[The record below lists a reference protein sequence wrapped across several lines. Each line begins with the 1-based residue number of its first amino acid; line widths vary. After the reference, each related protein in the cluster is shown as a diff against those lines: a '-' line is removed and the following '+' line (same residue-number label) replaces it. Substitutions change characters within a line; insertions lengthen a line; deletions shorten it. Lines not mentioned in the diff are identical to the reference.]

1 MEPKVEIIET
11 HIVPPNKET
20 PKHKLWL
27 SNLDKFAPRDHA
39 PTIYIYKPNSDNPD
53 SNFFSVETLKNSLSK
68 ALVIFYPF
76 AGRLVLNK
84 DGRPEEVDC
93 NAEGALLSVAQAHCT
108 LDSFGDFRPSSTVR
122 ELLVPSVNEP
132 DRSPILMLFQ
142 VTFFKCGGVCLGCT
156 MQHNV
161 MDGVGALHF
170 INSWSE
176 IARCVAE
183 ENVVKPF
190 LDRSALKARTP
201 PSVVCEHEDYTSD
214 LYCKRPSL
222 GGLEKCET
230 AILKIT
236 KEQLSA
242 LKVGTKG
249 LSTFK
254 AVSVHLWRTVCKV
267 RGLSKGEDVR
277 LYMAADARDR
287 LEPPLPKGY
296 SGNAILSFS
305 TSLPVEDLLSN
316 SFRAGVA
323 KIEES
328 MLRLNDEYIR
338 SLVDFLEVNKD
349 NKDMVLGSRAMGPGD
364 FLCIS
369 WLALPIYDADFGWG
383 KPCFMC
389 RASMRFASQSY
400 VMRSPGNT
408 GGVHIAFCFE
418 PENMARFKE
427 IFYKDLVVEESLD
440 S

>member
-1 MEPKVEIIET
+1 MFSL
-11 HIVPPNKET
+11 HFN
-20 PKHKLWL
+20 
-27 SNLDKFAPRDHA
+27 NY
-39 PTIYIYKPNSDNPD
+39 IYIYKQKH
-53 SNFFSVETLKNSLSK
+53 L
-68 ALVIFYPF
+68 
-76 AGRLVLNK
+76 
-84 DGRPEEVDC
+84 
-93 NAEGALLSVAQAHCT
+93 
-108 LDSFGDFRPSSTVR
+108 
-122 ELLVPSVNEP
+122 
-132 DRSPILMLFQ
+132 IL
-142 VTFFKCGGVCLGCT
+142 T
-156 MQHNV
+156 
-161 MDGVGALHF
+161 
-170 INSWSE
+170 
-176 IARCVAE
+176 
-183 ENVVKPF
+183 
-190 LDRSALKARTP
+190 
-201 PSVVCEHEDYTSD
+201 
-214 LYCKRPSL
+214 
-222 GGLEKCET
+222 
-230 AILKIT
+230 
-236 KEQLSA
+236 
-242 LKVGTKG
+242 
-249 LSTFK
+249 
-254 AVSVHLWRTVCKV
+254 
-267 RGLSKGEDVR
+267 
-277 LYMAADARDR
+277 
-287 LEPPLPKGY
+287 
-296 SGNAILSFS
+296 GNAILSFS